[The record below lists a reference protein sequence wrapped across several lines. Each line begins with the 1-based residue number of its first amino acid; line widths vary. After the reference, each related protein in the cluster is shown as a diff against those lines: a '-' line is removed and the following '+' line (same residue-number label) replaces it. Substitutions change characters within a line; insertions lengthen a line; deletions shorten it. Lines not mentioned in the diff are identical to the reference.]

1 MWCGVFAHF
10 LGDQRGEQAR
20 ASCTELAAACC
31 STEQSSRDKQDTW
44 PMWRV
49 ASFEIFLGSF
59 ISFIHCFRFGS
70 PARSDTAVQ
79 VIDSQLDSSSA
90 FQKHL
95 IITTAVYSSLIHIRR
110 MIHMYSL
117 SRVVYHEHVRSTN
130 QLFLVLEYR
139 INTKYSVEKSQ
150 VLSTTCIFG

>member
-1 MWCGVFAHF
+1 MAN
-10 LGDQRGEQAR
+10 
-20 ASCTELAAACC
+20 
-31 STEQSSRDKQDTW
+31 
-44 PMWRV
+44 V
-49 ASFEIFLGSF
+49 ASSFLRNLPRLF
-59 ISFIHCFRFGS
+59 YLLYTLFPFRLSGQVRYS
-70 PARSDTAVQ
+70 STSHRQPARQQQRFSKAPYYNNSSVQ
-79 VIDSQLDSSSA
+79 QYIFD
-90 FQKHL
+90 
-95 IITTAVYSSLIHIRR
+95 VY